1 MFMLDHAAVSRLAA
15 AGAYDLGRDAC
26 VLFGLRGPLPVN
38 TADVTVGKEKPVR
51 VVAPDHEHL
60 RCTLGV
66 QFPREE
72 VLLAVPGSTVPHRK
86 AVEAAKAAGGRGANQ
101 VLPGLLRFEK
111 GLHPRSGATPQQQA
125 FLQAIDFPYQR
136 SADDLDYDQDAP
148 VLFET
153 PGDNIRCACR
163 ESPADPGFDSN
174 ACLVVACFANRL
186 GKPGSRDIGYWPR
199 FRDAA
204 YGSGRSR
211 FAFLL
216 ALGSEAEAAA
226 AAPAGTLPLR
236 LRFGSSGPEVK
247 SVQASLVKA
256 GLLGR
261 ADANGSYDKPTLR
274 AVMEAQRRAGLATD
288 GTCGLNTADALD
300 IADWPRV

>member
-1 MFMLDHAAVSRLAA
+1 M
-15 AGAYDLGRDAC
+15 
-26 VLFGLRGPLPVN
+26 
-38 TADVTVGKEKPVR
+38 
-51 VVAPDHEHL
+51 
-60 RCTLGV
+60 
-66 QFPREE
+66 
-72 VLLAVPGSTVPHRK
+72 
-86 AVEAAKAAGGRGANQ
+86 
-101 VLPGLLRFEK
+101 
-111 GLHPRSGATPQQQA
+111 
-125 FLQAIDFPYQR
+125 
-136 SADDLDYDQDAP
+136 
-148 VLFET
+148 LFET

-174 ACLVVACFANRL
+174 ACLVVAGFAHRP
-186 GKPGSRDIGYWPR
+186 GKPGSRDMGYWPR

-226 AAPAGTLPLR
+226 AAPAGTVPLR